1 MALIR
6 DSSLSEVKDNSG
18 LGGDSQ
24 ILLINAEGDR
34 DPTNY
39 RKLIHQD

>member
-6 DSSLSEVKDNSG
+6 DSSLYEVKDSSG

-24 ILLINAEGDR
+24 ILLINTEGDT